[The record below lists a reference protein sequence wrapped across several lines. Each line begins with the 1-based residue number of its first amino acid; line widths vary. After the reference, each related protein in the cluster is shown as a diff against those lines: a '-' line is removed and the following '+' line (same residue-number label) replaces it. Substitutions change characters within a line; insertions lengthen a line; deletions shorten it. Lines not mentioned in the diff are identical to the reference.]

1 MSPTGLFFGEF
12 YKGDTAGVGGGGGGQ
27 ESELWGGG
35 GSREKVTR
43 GTAGQGCL
51 GHQGEALAAGGGL
64 PPLLR
69 STEAW
74 YVVAWQP
81 RTS

>member
-1 MSPTGLFFGEF
+1 MG
-12 YKGDTAGVGGGGGGQ
+12 AGGQ

-43 GTAGQGCL
+43 GTAGQS
-51 GHQGEALAAGGGL
+51 HQGEALAVGSGL

-74 YVVAWQP
+74 HVVAWQP